1 MRDRFGKV
9 KCIKEF
15 CGRHQR
21 LATQMV
27 ACDREGARRPSRQ
40 STASRVAGPTLFVSC
55 VPVGVRA
62 HADPAVHDRNSR
74 GLAQEAVSLHHGFRG
89 CRAARDRPA
98 SADITPLRLYLEKS
112 GVEFP
117 ERDTGPKEMGRRLE
131 AVVAEI
137 VSERRPDWELESPNT
152 FYFDDDEGLG
162 ATPDRIIHNDPQG
175 LGILQIKTT
184 RPDTFERAW
193 DKGRNV
199 PFFIVVQTQVEMWAV
214 WEPCSR

>member
-1 MRDRFGKV
+1 MPIQQYTIV
-9 KCIKEF
+9 
-15 CGRHQR
+15 
-21 LATQMV
+21 T
-27 ACDREGARRPSRQ
+27 REGWLKKRFLYT
-40 STASRVAGPTLFVSC
+40 TASVAAAL
-55 VPVGVRA
+55 
-62 HADPAVHDRNSR
+62 PAIDR
-74 GLAQEAVSLHHGFRG
+74 H
-89 CRAARDRPA
+89 PY
-98 SADITPLRLYLEKS
+98 ITPLRLYLEKS

-137 VSERRPDWELESPNT
+137 VSERRPDWELENPNT

-184 RPDTFERAW
+184 RPDTFEHAW
-193 DKGRNV
+193 DKGRDV

-214 WEPCSR
+214 GSRVRGDRGDGARQLQDGRPPDRYPAARRCH